1 MDSRGIQH
9 VWGTYCWRRTLEE
22 GLGSAFDKEACFTR
36 SGRGEEMPAVPF
48 ILTTEKSG
56 KTACVTISS
65 LLKESQATSN
75 RSHVNEQSTA
85 QKKYEAEIFIL
96 QYLLRELQVIF
107 VDVLQTKQWL
117 DSLNFVLFIPLF
129 KNYVGQVQ
137 ENLIVSD
144 RRIKKKKKW
153 ACWITCLPP
162 KQAQYLGGSRSCLRR
177 VREAANAAILTK
189 TSNGKVEIYFLITRL
204 IFKPNKNNVK

>member
-1 MDSRGIQH
+1 
-9 VWGTYCWRRTLEE
+9 
-22 GLGSAFDKEACFTR
+22 
-36 SGRGEEMPAVPF
+36 MPAAPF
-48 ILTTEKSG
+48 NLTTEKSS

-65 LLKESQATSN
+65 LLKESRATSN

-85 QKKYEAEIFIL
+85 QKKYEAEIFVL

-107 VDVLQTKQWL
+107 VDVLRTKQWL

-129 KNYVGQVQ
+129 KNHVGQVQ

-144 RRIKKKKKW
+144 RRIKKKKW
-153 ACWITCLPP
+153 TCWITCLPP
-162 KQAQYLGGSRSCLRR
+162 KQAQYLGSSRSCLCR

-189 TSNGKVEIYFLITRL
+189 TSNGKVEIYFVITRL
-204 IFKPNKNNVK
+204 LFKPNKNNIK